1 MSARAAFS
9 VFVGLSTAILSAEDV
24 SKSFQETAEVTL
36 VTVPVTV
43 LGRDGKPIG
52 GLGPADF
59 ELRDDGVRQTILSVD
74 VVDLGRRAGSGSAAE
89 LPSPSARRHFLLLFD
104 MSFSKPAQI
113 VRAREAAAKFVDGGM
128 AQDDLAAVATTS
140 IDRGA
145 RLVET
150 FTTDRKQLAAAIRSV
165 GLMPSEDSPLDPLQ
179 FAFVMPGDPNTNK
192 LGSGESHNRAG
203 RSLVDPST
211 ARVYTVMAQKGED
224 RFATT
229 GIERQLSSIDALSRA
244 LNTVEGRKTIVYFSE
259 GFEGRLLFGSLAR
272 QRSAQD
278 AQADNDAMLNSH
290 FQEVDSERRVG
301 NASLQRHLDG
311 TLDLL
316 RRSDCTVYAIDL
328 SGVKVDGDPSFGQ
341 EVHGGDSL
349 YAFANGTGGEVL
361 KNSNDFDSQMQR
373 IVEKTSLTYVLAYR
387 PTRKSGPGVFHHLK
401 VSTGLKGARVS
412 ARAGYYENRLFRSLS
427 PLERSLSAADV
438 IAHEKSAGDL
448 PMNVMALPLEAQPL
462 ARIPVVLEIPGP
474 ALLKGAPQGPLHLD
488 LYVYAFNAAGE
499 VADFFA
505 RSVTMEI
512 SQREA
517 LRGGA
522 FRYCGSIRVLAGRY
536 RLRAYARE
544 NERGRHAFQVVWID
558 VPEGLKASLHAL
570 PPLFVS
576 AETATGVSVSE
587 PAGKE
592 SAAVSEVFQIG
603 GDGFIPE
610 LSPQLE
616 SGKPA
621 RLCVMVYSHGRTADE
636 AFQLE
641 ATVLGAGGR
650 RFPPA
655 RFVVLGRSLP
665 DTTGLQKLLVEF
677 TPTSLPAG
685 EYSLSLT
692 LRDKGQSSGTRAE
705 TPFRILHQAAEK

>member
-1 MSARAAFS
+1 MRSLAVFS
-9 VFVGLSTAILSAEDV
+9 VLVGLLTGAMFAEDR
-24 SKSFQETAEVTL
+24 SRAFQETAEVTL

-59 ELRDDGVRQTILSVD
+59 ELHDDGARQTILSVD
-74 VVDLGRRAGSGSAAE
+74 VVDLTRREGSEAAAE
-89 LPSPSARRHFLLLFD
+89 LPNPAARRHFLLLFD
-104 MSFSKPAQI
+104 VSFSKPGQI
-113 VRAREAAAKFVDGGM
+113 VRAREAAAKFVESGIEK
-128 AQDDLAAVATTS
+128 DDLAAVATTS
-140 IDRGA
+140 IDHGA

-165 GLMPSEDSPLDPLQ
+165 GLMPAEDSPLDPLR
-179 FAFVMPGDPNTNK
+179 FAFVVPGDPNTNK
-192 LGSGESHNRAG
+192 LGSGESHNRPG
-203 RSLVDPST
+203 QSLIDPST
-211 ARVYTVMAQKGED
+211 ARVYTVMAQKSED
-224 RFATT
+224 RLATT
-229 GIERQLSSIDALSRA
+229 RIERQLSSIDALSSA

-259 GFEGRLLFGSLAR
+259 GFNGRLLFGSIAR
-272 QRSAQD
+272 QRSQQD

-316 RRSDCTVYAIDL
+316 RRSDCTVYPIDL
-328 SGVKVDGDPSFGQ
+328 SGVKVDSDPSFGQ
-341 EVHGGDSL
+341 EVHGSDSL
-349 YAFANGTGGEVL
+349 YAFASGTGGEVL

-387 PTRKSGPGVFHHLK
+387 PTKKSGPGVFHHLK
-401 VSTGLKGARVS
+401 VRTRLRGARVS

-427 PLERSLSAADV
+427 PLERALSAADV
-438 IAHEKSAGDL
+438 ITHETSTGDL
-448 PMNVMALPLEAQPL
+448 PMSLMALPLEAHPL
-462 ARIPVVLEIPGP
+462 ARIPVVLEIPGA
-474 ALLKGAPQGPLHLD
+474 ALLNGSSKGPLHLN

-505 RSVTMEI
+505 RSVTMEV

-517 LRGGA
+517 LRSGA
-522 FRYCGSIRVLAGRY
+522 FRYCGSIRVVAGKY
-536 RLRAYARE
+536 RLRAFVRE
-544 NERGRHAFQVVWID
+544 NEQGRHAFRVAWID
-558 VPEGLKASLHAL
+558 VPEGSQTSLHAL
-570 PPLFVS
+570 PPVFVS
-576 AETATGVSVSE
+576 SDLAPGISVSE

-592 SAAVSEVFQIG
+592 SPSASEIFQIG
-603 GDGFIPE
+603 GDGFIPQ
-610 LSPQLE
+610 LTPQLE
-616 SGKPA
+616 PGKPA
-621 RLCVMVYSHGRTADE
+621 RLCVMVYSHGRGANE
-636 AFQLE
+636 AFQME

-655 RFVVLGRSLP
+655 GFVVVGRSLP

-677 TPTSLPAG
+677 TPLSLPAG

-692 LRDKGQSSGTRAE
+692 LRDKGQSSATRAAAAI
-705 TPFRILHQAAEK
+705 FRIL